1 MDDGYLK
8 MGWKFKKADRCPG
21 PLWSRDLNSHVKLW
35 TDFFFFSHL
44 TIDVCQL
51 ILRYLTFAM
60 MAFGGIL
67 KKMNYFFL
75 IISWEVFEVVFNSF

>member
-1 MDDGYLK
+1 M
-8 MGWKFKKADRCPG
+8 
-21 PLWSRDLNSHVKLW
+21 
-35 TDFFFFSHL
+35 
-44 TIDVCQL
+44 

-67 KKMNYFFL
+67 KKMKYFFL